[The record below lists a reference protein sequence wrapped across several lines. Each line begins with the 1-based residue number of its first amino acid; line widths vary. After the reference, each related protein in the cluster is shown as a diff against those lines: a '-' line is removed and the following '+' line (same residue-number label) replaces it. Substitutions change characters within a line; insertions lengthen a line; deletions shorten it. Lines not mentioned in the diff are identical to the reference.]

1 MKKHICILLMIG
13 IPLLAQRSERRV
25 SASKSNNDQSSLI
38 QESSTISVP
47 RRISYQGILTKTNG
61 QPAADKSYEVKFR
74 LYKQLDGGDSFW
86 EEIQQVYINDGLL
99 SATLGIVNELAI
111 IPSSAFLEVEVE
123 GSVLQPRQEMTAVF
137 YSIIADTAYHAKGYT
152 QTVDMAA
159 V

>member
-1 MKKHICILLMIG
+1 MKKHIYILLMIA

-25 SASKSNNDQSSLI
+25 SASKSNYDQSSLI

-86 EEIQQVYINDGLL
+86 EETQQVYINDGLL
-99 SATLGIVNELAI
+99 SATLGIVNELSHLI
-111 IPSSAFLEVEVE
+111 CSKYYDVHLSIP
-123 GSVLQPRQEMTAVF
+123 P
-137 YSIIADTAYHAKGYT
+137 I
-152 QTVDMAA
+152 
-159 V
+159 